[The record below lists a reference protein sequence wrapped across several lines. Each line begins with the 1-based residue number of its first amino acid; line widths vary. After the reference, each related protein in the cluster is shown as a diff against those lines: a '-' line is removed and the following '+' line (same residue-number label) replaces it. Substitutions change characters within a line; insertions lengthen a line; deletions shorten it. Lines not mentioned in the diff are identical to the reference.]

1 MCNSPLAPGIRNH
14 WQTPNYITVHLH
26 HSHWLRQ
33 RRLRVAHTHE
43 KANVLYYPLLT
54 MATSLPGSLF
64 EFHDKDLV
72 ISVLYIL
79 DLMLRAASPHYVA
92 SFASKL
98 FLFFALGPYDAT
110 LVKVDDQ
117 PIMPGNGWMS
127 LTLRVV
133 DS

>member
-1 MCNSPLAPGIRNH
+1 MSD
-14 WQTPNYITVHLH
+14 
-26 HSHWLRQ
+26 S
-33 RRLRVAHTHE
+33 
-43 KANVLYYPLLT
+43 
-54 MATSLPGSLF
+54 ATSFPGGPRDLFHDLLGSAANSIAQVWLGATRFCGADRQPCRGSLF
-64 EFHDKDLV
+64 QFHDKDLV

-92 SFASKL
+92 SFASNV

-127 LTLRVV
+127 LTPRVV